1 MGKMVQTVQWSW
13 GLALIGTASVVV
25 ATALILA
32 KLNDLTFHLI
42 SINLTSYKLNI
53 PILNAEIIL
62 TVHVS
67 NPNIV
72 PIHYSSTIMSIFY
85 EGSLLGSAQ
94 VEVGSQLEPCQK
106 TDQLVGARRMKVL
119 LRVQAHVGGVAFGGV
134 GVGLA
139 MAACSDTGGGSM
151 VQPGQCRQR
160 PD

>member
-1 MGKMVQTVQWSW
+1 MVQTVQWSW

-119 LRVQAHVGGVAFGGV
+119 LRV
-134 GVGLA
+134 
-139 MAACSDTGGGSM
+139 
-151 VQPGQCRQR
+151 
-160 PD
+160 